1 MTAEQSRPE
10 ISAAFDV
17 LAERARNSGYQL
29 IREPHTPAGWALL
42 DAADGEYLHTAS
54 SLTEIARYLDE

>member
-1 MTAEQSRPE
+1 MAAESNRAD
-10 ISAAFDV
+10 ISAPFET

-29 IREPHTPAGWALL
+29 IREPRAPACWALL
-42 DAADGEYLHTAS
+42 DVDDGEYLHTAS